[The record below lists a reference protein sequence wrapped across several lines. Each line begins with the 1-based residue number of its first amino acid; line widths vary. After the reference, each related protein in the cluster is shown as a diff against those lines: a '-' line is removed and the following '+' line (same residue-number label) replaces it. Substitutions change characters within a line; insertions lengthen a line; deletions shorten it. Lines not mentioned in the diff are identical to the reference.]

1 MKKYEYVTVDAR
13 SGKLWEVSCDIELS
27 VLCCVVLCRKSG
39 QQSDFHTF
47 RSSCTALGGGLTW
60 WALLVFPSFGWA
72 VLPATEPRQ
81 ACSNCSS
88 SAASPRLDTQARPTS
103 WRHSKEKKKKTE
115 PSWHRDTGIFFFFF
129 FLSFLE
135 RFSGTFLRAAGT
147 LGKRGFVSIRRL
159 CMLGGK
165 DRYRPVFSGA

>member
-115 PSWHRDTGIFFFFF
+115 PSWHRDTGIFFYFFF
-129 FLSFLE
+129 KFPW
-135 RFSGTFLRAAGT
+135 TFLRHVSARCGDAWQAWFR
-147 LGKRGFVSIRRL
+147 LYKEVVHARGKRSLSPRL
-159 CMLGGK
+159 
-165 DRYRPVFSGA
+165 